1 MYTLFYSPG
10 TASMAVHHALIELGL
25 PHELR
30 SVDLEGGEGR
40 SAAYLALNPHGVVPT
55 LLVDGKPVY
64 ECAALL
70 MLLAERHPDAGFAPA
85 PGTSLRALYLQS
97 MLHFANVV
105 QPAFRLWFSP
115 HDFVAREHAADVK
128 DRARVR
134 IESEWDLLDAHVARH
149 GPYVLGED
157 FGVADSYAMLL
168 MRWSRNMPKPATSW
182 PALAALAA
190 RIKARPSWRQL
201 YAVEGLTEWA

>member
-1 MYTLFYSPG
+1 
-10 TASMAVHHALIELGL
+10 
-25 PHELR
+25 
-30 SVDLEGGEGR
+30 
-40 SAAYLALNPHGVVPT
+40 
-55 LLVDGKPVY
+55 
-64 ECAALL
+64 
-70 MLLAERHPDAGFAPA
+70 
-85 PGTSLRALYLQS
+85 

-115 HDFVAREHAADVK
+115 HDFVVREHAADVK

-134 IESEWDLLDAHVARH
+134 IETEWELLDAHIALH
-149 GPYVLGED
+149 GPYMLGDD

-182 PALAALAA
+182 PALAALVA